1 MEILKN
7 VLLVIHVIVCFL
19 MVVIVLMQTGKEG
32 GLSGTIQ
39 GGSSDSFFGKNKG
52 KTRDAILSKITVVLA
67 VLFLA
72 LTIALTVVINKIGR
86 TNAEIPVSET
96 PVVEQVEEE
105 APEAEEEPVA
115 TDDEGEAVGDP
126 AAPEAE

>member
-19 MVVIVLMQTGKEG
+19 MTVIVLMQTGKEG

-52 KTRDAILSKITVVLA
+52 KTKDAILSKITVVLA

-72 LTIALTVVINKIGR
+72 LTIALTVVINRIGGAA
-86 TNAEIPVSET
+86 TEVPVSET
-96 PVVEQVEEE
+96 PVVEQVEAPEAEEE
-105 APEAEEEPVA
+105 APEAE
-115 TDDEGEAVGDP
+115 
-126 AAPEAE
+126 

>member
-1 MEILKN
+1 MEVLKN

-19 MVVIVLMQTGKEG
+19 MVVVVLMQTGKEG
-32 GLSGTIQ
+32 GLSGAIQ
-39 GGSSDSFFGKNKG
+39 GGGDSFFGKNKG